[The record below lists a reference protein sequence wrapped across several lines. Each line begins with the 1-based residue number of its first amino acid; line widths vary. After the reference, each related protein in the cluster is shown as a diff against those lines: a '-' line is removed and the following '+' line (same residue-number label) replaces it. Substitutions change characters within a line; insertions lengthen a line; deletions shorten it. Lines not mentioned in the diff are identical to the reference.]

1 VGAAIG
7 LTRHLLG
14 ADVTDKAEQAEVGPV
29 RTLMGPEL
37 ANSVI
42 APFVHAQL
50 TQANGGVAIGGLIAA
65 WWLSSRLFEATGH
78 ALDSCYGVGDGHKT
92 VVGRL
97 LALAF
102 ALVSVVLVT
111 ATVEMMVVGPLG
123 SPSSGPASWM
133 GLGHAY
139 LLAWRIVR

>member
-1 VGAAIG
+1 VTFEGRKRAPFSYVVRLARVTRQHRTTGHAAEMAFFAVLTLVPSTIAVGAAIG

-14 ADVTDKAEQAEVGPV
+14 ADVAHRAENATVGAV

-65 WWLSSRLFEATGH
+65 WWLSSRLF
-78 ALDSCYGVGDGHKT
+78 
-92 VVGRL
+92 
-97 LALAF
+97 
-102 ALVSVVLVT
+102 
-111 ATVEMMVVGPLG
+111 
-123 SPSSGPASWM
+123 
-133 GLGHAY
+133 
-139 LLAWRIVR
+139 